1 MKIFEALAH
10 AFYRE
15 QIESCFALLGDANM
29 HWAGA
34 LSDLGIRMIY
44 TRHEH
49 AAVAGATAYARATH
63 SVGVASVTCGPGLTQ
78 IMTILPIA
86 VRARIPLLIFAG
98 EAPINKPWYN
108 QGIAQ
113 RPFVEA
119 CGAQYR
125 ALHNP
130 SSMII
135 DVHQAFA
142 DAKKTQQPIVLGVPF
157 DLQQQPYKDDA
168 THPTSDKLFTPSLPL
183 SPNNAAIETAAA
195 LIANAQRPIVLAG
208 LGAIDDSA
216 TSACISLAELS
227 GACFATTL
235 PAKGLFHDQAFNLGV
250 AGGYASEGAKKLFA
264 ETDLVIAIGARL
276 AAHTFDGGNLTPHAK
291 VIHIDIDPQETVQGR
306 KASDVMIASDA
317 RLGAEALSSALRK
330 EGAPLNGWRN
340 KDLLQRTEAAITLPN
355 ISAHETP
362 DGALHPMAVIKQ
374 LSDIIPPHCHII
386 NTSGHC
392 AYYTAQMNKHPQ
404 SHYTVI
410 RDFGAIGNG
419 TSFAM
424 GIAAAH
430 PERLIVLIDGDG
442 SALMNIQELE
452 TMHRHKMNILTIVL
466 NDGAYGSEVH
476 KLRADGVTDAGS
488 VFGRPDFAGI
498 ASGFGLQGKSFTT
511 IDKLAQSMDEFLLKP
526 TPTVWDIHISD
537 QIASPQI
544 LKAHKAAK
552 N

>member
-10 AFYRE
+10 AFHRE
-15 QIESCFALLGDANM
+15 QTDTCFALLGDANM

-34 LSDLGIRMIY
+34 LSNLGVRFVY

-49 AAVAGATAYARATH
+49 AAVAGATAYARTTG

-78 IMTILPIA
+78 VMTILPIA
-86 VRARIPLLIFAG
+86 VKARIPLVIFAG
-98 EAPINKPWYN
+98 EAPLNKAWYN
-108 QGIAQ
+108 QGIEQ

-125 ALHNP
+125 ALHEPNA
-130 SSMII
+130 MISE
-135 DVHQAFA
+135 VHQAFT
-142 DAKKTQQPIVLGVPF
+142 DAKKTQQPIVIGVPF
-157 DLQQQPYKDDA
+157 DLQQQLCEVGPA
-168 THPTSDKLFTPSLPL
+168 HPTSETLYTPPAPQ
-183 SPNNAAIETAAA
+183 SPNPKIIDEAAL
-195 LIANAQRPIVLAG
+195 LIANAKRPIVLAG
-208 LGAIDDSA
+208 LGAIDDDA
-216 TSACISLAELS
+216 KAACVALAEQC
-227 GACFATTL
+227 GACLATTL
-235 PAKGLFHDQAFNLGV
+235 PAKGLFHDQTFCLGV
-250 AGGYASEGAKKLFA
+250 AGGYATERSKKLFA
-264 ETDLVIAIGARL
+264 EADVVVAIGARL
-276 AAHTFDGGNLTPHAK
+276 AAHTFDGGSLTPNAK
-291 VIHIDIDPQETVQGR
+291 VIHIDINPQEQVQGR
-306 KASDVMIASDA
+306 KASDLMISSDA
-317 RLGAEALSSALRK
+317 HLGADALCSALK
-330 EGAPLNGWRN
+330 KMSLPISGWRS
-340 KDLLQRTEAAITLPN
+340 DQLLQRTEAALSLPETP
-355 ISAHETP
+355 AHETP

-430 PERLIVLIDGDG
+430 PNRPVVLLDGDG

-452 TMHRHKMNILTIVL
+452 TMHRHKLNILTIVL

-488 VFGRPDFAGI
+488 VFGRPDFSAI
-498 ASGFGLQGKSFTT
+498 ARGFGLNGETIKELDTLVHSMTT
-511 IDKLAQSMDEFLLKP
+511 FLSNP
-526 TPTVWDIHISD
+526 SPTVWDIHISD
-537 QIASPQI
+537 QVASPQI
-544 LKAHKAAK
+544 LKAHKAAHS
-552 N
+552 